1 MTRKASTSSTPTSR
15 PATSRRKS
23 TESRSEAI
31 SRRRFVTMVAAG
43 SAVLL
48 ARPGRAQ
55 DGAAKP
61 ADASASK
68 PTTLSAATQKEFD
81 RQRAGMLATLKTLR
95 EAPLPPGG
103 DLPVV
108 FQPRARK
115 AAPRKTAARK
125 VVR

>member
-1 MTRKASTSSTPTSR
+1 MTRKAVTSS
-15 PATSRRKS
+15 KS
-23 TESRSEAI
+23 TPRRRRTEPRTEGL

-48 ARPGRAQ
+48 ARTGRAQ
-55 DGAAKP
+55 EAAAKP
-61 ADASASK
+61 ADAGTSKASA
-68 PTTLSAATQKEFD
+68 LSAATQKEFD

-115 AAPRKTAARK
+115 AAPRKPAAK
-125 VVR
+125 AVR

>member
-1 MTRKASTSSTPTSR
+1 MTRKASK
-15 PATSRRKS
+15 AASRRKS
-23 TESRSEAI
+23 TGLSSDAI

-55 DGAAKP
+55 ESAGKQAAT
-61 ADASASK
+61 DAGTGK
-68 PTTLSAATQKEFD
+68 TGTLSAATQKEFD

-103 DLPVV
+103 DLTVV

-115 AAPRKTAARK
+115 AVSPRKTAARK
-125 VVR
+125 VAR